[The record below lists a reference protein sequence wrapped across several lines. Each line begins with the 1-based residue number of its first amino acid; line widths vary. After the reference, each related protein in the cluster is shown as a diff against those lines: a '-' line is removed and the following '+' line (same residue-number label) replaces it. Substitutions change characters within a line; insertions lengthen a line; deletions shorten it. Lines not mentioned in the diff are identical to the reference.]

1 MNKNRGSGLFLKL
14 GVLVFAVYAVYT
26 IVSLQLQIKD
36 KKAEGTEL
44 RSAVEEQQLK
54 NAEIESIIENSDD
67 PEYIAKIARDKLG
80 YISPGEKV
88 FVNITD

>member
-1 MNKNRGSGLFLKL
+1 MKKNRGSGLFLKL
-14 GVLVFAVYAVYT
+14 GVFVFAVYAVYT
-26 IVSLQLQIKD
+26 IVSLQLQIKE
-36 KKAEGTEL
+36 KKAEGAEL

-54 NAEIESIIENSDD
+54 NAEIQSIIENSDD

>member
-1 MNKNRGSGLFLKL
+1 MKKNKGSGLFFKVS
-14 GVLVFAVYAVYT
+14 VLLFAIYAVYT
-26 IVSLQLQIKD
+26 IISLQLQINE

-44 RSAVEEQQLK
+44 RSALEDQQLK

-88 FVNITD
+88 FVNITN